1 MSKVQMERIFTGV
14 LLHFF
19 DSPMEP
25 HQQGYLLSRSMAD
38 LLVRC
43 FGLRIFLLR
52 YLESFLDAV
61 IEPARLSTKGSGGWR
76 TIFWLKESKSI
87 FFCHFFAIVT
97 CTYISHYPLFK
108 LSIVY
113 SFPSHFTLLPSL
125 TNLSLLPLVGL
136 QDLWIEIWL
145 YVVVCRTL

>member
-87 FFCHFFAIVT
+87 FFLPFLCR
-97 CTYISHYPLFK
+97 PLLHVRIFPIILYSNFPLYTPSPPTS
-108 LSIVY
+108 LS
-113 SFPSHFTLLPSL
+113 FLP
-125 TNLSLLPLVGL
+125 
-136 QDLWIEIWL
+136 
-145 YVVVCRTL
+145 